1 MISGFITRFEDGI
14 AVIEQCDRTYVKVT
28 RTRLPAFAHTG
39 DFVEEDKLS
48 KLFHIDFAITEK
60 RRQDIL
66 RMADVL
72 FE

>member
-39 DFVEEDKLS
+39 DFVEEDTLS

-72 FE
+72 YE

>member
-1 MISGFITRFEDGI
+1 MISGFITRFEDGV
-14 AVIEQCDRTYVKVT
+14 AVIEQCDRTYVKIN

-39 DFVEEDKLS
+39 DFVEEDSLS
-48 KLFHIDFAITEK
+48 RQFHIDFAITEK
-60 RRQDIL
+60 RRQEIL

>member
-1 MISGFITRFEDGI
+1 MIIGFITRFEDGI
-14 AVIEQCDRTYVKVT
+14 AVIEQCDRTYVKIT

-39 DFVEEDKLS
+39 DFVEEDSLTKQ
-48 KLFHIDFAITEK
+48 FHIDFAITEK
-60 RRQDIL
+60 RRQEIL